1 MYRALDPV
9 SLYVTSLGKQLR
21 LDPWTRRRVLS
32 EVEDHLREAESDGRE
47 CNPETSFGDHQQ
59 LARELMLAWLERRYL
74 SLKLLLVVAAVVTAL
89 AMFAIKTL
97 TAGIPLIDGHP
108 GATSFV
114 HALNRGAG
122 LVALATIGTALWG
135 VRARTFDLSR
145 VDLFTRLSGAAALLL
160 GTSVVGELFA
170 VVPGLPST
178 APEHIL
184 PIAALLLI
192 ETIAVSMTLG
202 MWGLAHRILAG
213 LKLRQPGSA

>member
-9 SLYVTSLGKQLR
+9 SLYVTSLDKQLR

-47 CNPETSFGDHQQ
+47 CNPETFFGDHQQ

-89 AMFAIKTL
+89 AMFVIRTL
-97 TAGIPLIDGHP
+97 TAGTPLIDGHL
-108 GATSFV
+108 GAAPFV

-122 LVALATIGTALWG
+122 LVALVTTGTALWG
-135 VRARTFDLSR
+135 VRARKFDLSR
-145 VDLFTRLSGAAALLL
+145 VDHFTRLSGAAAVLL
-160 GTSVVGELFA
+160 GTSVAGEIFTVLA
-170 VVPGLPST
+170 GLPSI
-178 APEHIL
+178 APEQLL
-184 PIAALLLI
+184 PIATLLLV
-192 ETIAVSMTLG
+192 ETIAVSMTFG

-213 LKLRQPGSA
+213 LK

>member
-9 SLYVTSLGKQLR
+9 SLYVTSLDKQLR

-47 CNPETSFGDHQQ
+47 CNPETFFGDHHQ
-59 LARELMLAWLERRYL
+59 LARELMLTWLERRYL

-97 TAGIPLIDGHP
+97 IAGTPLIDGHL
-108 GATSFV
+108 GATTFV
-114 HALNRGAG
+114 HAVNRGAG
-122 LVALATIGTALWG
+122 LVALVTIGTALWG
-135 VRARTFDLSR
+135 VRARKFDLSR
-145 VDLFTRLSGAAALLL
+145 VGYFTRLSGAAALLL
-160 GTSVVGELFA
+160 GTSVAGEIFTVL
-170 VVPGLPST
+170 PGLPSI
-178 APEHIL
+178 APEQLL

-192 ETIAVSMTLG
+192 ETIVVSMTFG

-213 LKLRQPGSA
+213 LK